1 MKKETTQRETVKA
14 GCVCPYQAKRGNKG
28 VLCKD
33 WKVEPAACKKCAWSG
48 DGRIRAKRLKKWEE
62 KHELSAGGDRRRD
75 MRRRADHGTA
85 GSGGR

>member
-33 WKVEPAACKKCAWSG
+33 WKVDPERCKACGWSG
-48 DGRIRAKRLKKWEE
+48 KGEIKRKRLAKLMRKK
-62 KHELSAGGDRRRD
+62 K
-75 MRRRADHGTA
+75 
-85 GSGGR
+85 